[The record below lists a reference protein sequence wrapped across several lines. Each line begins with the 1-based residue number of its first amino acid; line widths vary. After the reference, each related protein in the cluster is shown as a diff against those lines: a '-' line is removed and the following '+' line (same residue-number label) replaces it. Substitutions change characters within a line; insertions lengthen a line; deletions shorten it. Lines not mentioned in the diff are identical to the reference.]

1 MKAILLATLFLTLST
16 GLSVAAGDA
25 MAGHAVYDKA
35 CKTCHGPTGTANPN
49 IVKMMKVEIK
59 DLSSAEI
66 QGKSDADLKTI
77 VTEGKRKMK
86 PVKTVAS
93 KDIDNLIAFVRSLKK

>member
-1 MKAILLATLFLTLST
+1 MKATLLATLFLTLST

-25 MAGHAVYDKA
+25 TAGHAVYDKA
-35 CKTCHGPTGTANPN
+35 CKTCHGATGTANPN
-49 IVKMMKVEIK
+49 IAKMMKVDIK

-77 VTEGKRKMK
+77 IAEGKDKMK
-86 PVKTVAS
+86 PVKTVAG
-93 KDIDNLIAFVRSLKK
+93 KDIDNVIAFVRSLKK